1 LEQVLVIP
9 PKEAFPKAREL
20 AKKALEI
27 DETLAEAHTSL
38 AFVLQSYDWDWIG
51 MEREFKRAIELNP
64 NYATAHQWFAMALTS
79 LGRTSEAIQEIQK
92 ALELDPLSLIINTSA
107 GYVYLY
113 SGEDE
118 KALKQAEKILDMDP
132 TFGFV
137 HHILADVNR
146 LRGNYDEAVKERLKG
161 EEFSGR
167 ISQQEIAALKKIYA
181 SSGWTGYLRKWL
193 QILQHKA
200 EEGQVVH
207 YYEIASLQ
215 ALLNDTNKAI
225 ENLEK
230 AYEERDKGL
239 ASLLMEKDF
248 DKLRSNP
255 KFIELIKKMGFP
267 Q

>member
-1 LEQVLVIP
+1 
-9 PKEAFPKAREL
+9 
-20 AKKALEI
+20 
-27 DETLAEAHTSL
+27 LAEAHTSL
-38 AFVLQSYDWDWIG
+38 AYILWSFDWDWIG
-51 MEREFKRAIELNP
+51 MEREFRRAIELNP

-79 LGRTSEAIQEIQK
+79 LGRISEAIQEIKK

-107 GYVYLY
+107 GFVYVY
-113 SGEDE
+113 SGKEE

-132 TFGFV
+132 TFGFA

-146 LRGNYDEAVKERLKG
+146 SRGNYEEAVKERLKG

-167 ISQQEIAALKKIYA
+167 INQQEIAALREVYA

-193 QILQHKA
+193 RILQNKA
-200 EEGQVVH
+200 EEGRVVH
-207 YYEIASLQ
+207 CYEIASLQ
-215 ALLNDTNKAI
+215 ALLDDSDKAM

-239 ASLLMEKDF
+239 TSLLVEKDF

-255 KFIELIKKMGFP
+255 KFVELLKKMGL
-267 Q
+267 QQ